1 MLVWWT
7 TLKAHLGV
15 EGHALV
21 VLSMIRIR
29 LNKLVKEK
37 HGWLGNN
44 IEQFSGIRKVWD
56 LEGVDNEGFGVVYA
70 ISKSVGMDLFQLVH
84 ITFRLCVIIPLATSN
99 LISIYNNSS
108 RIWV

>member
-7 TLKAHLGV
+7 AFKAHLGV

-70 ISKSVGMDLFQLVH
+70 ISKSVGVDLFQLVH

>member
-7 TLKAHLGV
+7 ALKAHLGV

-44 IEQFSGIRKVWD
+44 IKQFSGIRKAWD

>member
-7 TLKAHLGV
+7 ALKAHLGV

>member
-7 TLKAHLGV
+7 ALKAHLGV

-70 ISKSVGMDLFQLVH
+70 ISKSVGVDLFQLVH

>member
-7 TLKAHLGV
+7 ALKAHLGV

-21 VLSMIRIR
+21 VLSMTRIG
-29 LNKLVKEK
+29 LNKLVIEK

-56 LEGVDNEGFGVVYA
+56 L
-70 ISKSVGMDLFQLVH
+70 
-84 ITFRLCVIIPLATSN
+84 
-99 LISIYNNSS
+99 
-108 RIWV
+108 

>member
-7 TLKAHLGV
+7 ALKAHLGV

-21 VLSMIRIR
+21 VLSMTRIG
-29 LNKLVKEK
+29 LNKLVIEK

>member
-7 TLKAHLGV
+7 ALKAHLGV

-44 IEQFSGIRKVWD
+44 IEQFSGIRKV
-56 LEGVDNEGFGVVYA
+56 
-70 ISKSVGMDLFQLVH
+70 
-84 ITFRLCVIIPLATSN
+84 
-99 LISIYNNSS
+99 
-108 RIWV
+108 

>member
-7 TLKAHLGV
+7 ALKAHLGI